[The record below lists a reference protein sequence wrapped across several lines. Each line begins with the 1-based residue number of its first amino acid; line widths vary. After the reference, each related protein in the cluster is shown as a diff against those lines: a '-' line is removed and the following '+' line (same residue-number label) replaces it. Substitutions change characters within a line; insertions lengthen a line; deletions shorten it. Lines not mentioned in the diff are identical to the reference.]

1 MKRFFSNIAGA
12 GGFSVAA
19 AVLVVGLVTAV
30 TSAQP
35 DTSPRGQSDSVTVTT
50 DSVSD
55 ENGDDISPPESAD
68 PSTPEERLDIIES
81 RLDQLDELTS
91 DLGDRTDEQ
100 GAVTDKLKST
110 VGALKS
116 DVDDLRGDVKSM
128 KDEMSTLGTQ
138 VSTLSAAVDALTTKT
153 SKLNAD
159 GTYTGTFDPSQLSRR
174 LTPTEINGQWPLDR
188 TTGTLDIARL
198 GTPTFGC
205 YGDSRYNVFMTVDV
219 FGKYVCT
226 KVLK

>member
-1 MKRFFSNIAGA
+1 MKRFFSNVAGA

-30 TSAQP
+30 TSAQQ
-35 DTSPRGQSDSVTVTT
+35 DTSPRGQSDGVTVTT
-50 DSVSD
+50 DSVPD
-55 ENGDDISPPESAD
+55 DGGDDVSPPESGD
-68 PSTPEERLDIIES
+68 PTTPEERLDIIES

-91 DLGDRTDEQ
+91 DLADRSDEQ
-100 GAVTDKLKST
+100 DAITDKLRST
-110 VGALKS
+110 VDVLKS
-116 DVDDLRGDVKSM
+116 DVDDLRGGIKSL
-128 KDEMSTLGTQ
+128 KSEMSSLGSQ
-138 VSTLSAAVDALTTKT
+138 LSTLSAAVDALTSKT

-159 GTYTGTFDPSQLSRR
+159 GTYTGTVDPSQLSRR
-174 LTPTEINGQWPLDR
+174 LAPTDINGQWPLDR

-205 YGDSRYNVFMTVDV
+205 YADSRYNVFMTVDV